1 MRVWV
6 VKIGTEVPHLSEHS
20 SNRLFREGQ
29 IEEGLRRRGHETL
42 WFTASFH
49 HRSKRH
55 FDVPYDRVIR
65 PNPAGPQMVFMKSL
79 GYRHNF
85 SFARLLDHYFVA
97 KKWQRIAESLPK
109 PDIIFCAY
117 PTIELSYACVRFGQ
131 RHGIPVVID
140 IRDLWPDVIYDS
152 LKSVPILG
160 RLLSKRWFLYYE
172 YMARYALANARGL
185 TGVSAGVVKWGQAY
199 SGRNPALY
207 KNDRA
212 HHQSQPDPFAPNAA
226 PNIDDAD
233 DAHSFWSSRGISL
246 APKKTRIIW
255 AGRFYPSIDDATLFA
270 AYDMLPA
277 PLRAQ
282 IELIICGEG
291 VLQDRFDDFA
301 SRHDN
306 VRCVGW
312 APHHA
317 IIALMRRSDA
327 ALLNYVDRF
336 DFKISLVN
344 KIVDYT
350 AADLPIITGI
360 NGEFL
365 KLDKQG
371 GAFLRYEVGKPET
384 LKKVFED
391 LHRQV
396 QDGTLPVGASRAIY
410 DKYLDSAVV
419 LPQLE
424 AHLQTLVDGVSA

>member
-1 MRVWV
+1 MRVWI

-29 IEEGLRRRGHETL
+29 IEDYLRQKGHETL

-55 FDVPYDRVIR
+55 FDVAYDRVVR
-65 PNPAGPQMVFMKSL
+65 PNPAGPKMVFMKSL

-97 KKWQRIAESLPK
+97 KKWLRIAKTLPK

-117 PTIELSYACVRFGQ
+117 PTIELSYACVQFGQ
-131 RHGIPVVID
+131 RLGIPVVID
-140 IRDLWPDVIYDS
+140 IRDLWPDIIYDS
-152 LKSVPILG
+152 LKSVPFFG
-160 RLLSKRWFLYYE
+160 GLLSKRWFLYYD
-172 YMARYALANARGL
+172 YMARYALANAHGL

-199 SGRNPALY
+199 SGRDPALY
-207 KNDRA
+207 KNDMA
-212 HHQSQPDPFAPNAA
+212 HHQSQPDPFALR
-226 PNIDDAD
+226 IDTDDAR
-233 DAHSFWSSRGISL
+233 SFWAAKGISL
-246 APKKTRIIW
+246 APSRTRIIW
-255 AGRFYPSIDDATLFA
+255 TGRFYPSIDDATLFA
-270 AYDMLPA
+270 AYDLLP
-277 PLRAQ
+277 PSLRDE
-282 IELIICGEG
+282 IEIIICGEG
-291 VLQDRFDDFA
+291 VLQDRFDGFA
-301 SRHDN
+301 ARHDN
-306 VRCVGW
+306 VRCASW

-317 IIALMRRSDA
+317 IIELMRSGDA
-327 ALLNYVDRF
+327 ALLNYIDRF

-360 NGEFL
+360 KGEFL
-365 KLDKQG
+365 ELDEKG

-384 LKKVFED
+384 LKQVFED
-391 LHRQV
+391 LHRKL
-396 QDGTLPVGASRAIY
+396 QDGGLQAGASRAIY

-424 AHLQTLVDGVSA
+424 AHLQRLVDEASSETGA

>member
-1 MRVWV
+1 MRVWI
-6 VKIGTEVPHLSEHS
+6 VKIGTEVPHLSAFS

-42 WFTASFH
+42 WFTANFH
-49 HRSKRH
+49 HRSKQH
-55 FDVPYDRVIR
+55 FDVAYDRVVR
-65 PNPAGPQMVFMKSL
+65 PNPSGPQMVFMKSL

-85 SFARLLDHYFVA
+85 SLGRLLDHYFVA
-97 KKWQRIAESLPK
+97 RKWRRIAESLPK

-117 PTIELSYACVRFGQ
+117 PTIELSYACTRFGQ
-131 RHGIPVVID
+131 RLGIPVVID

-152 LKSVPILG
+152 LKSVPFLG
-160 RLLSKRWFLYYE
+160 GLLSKRWFLYYE

-185 TGVSAGVVKWGQAY
+185 TGVSGGVVKWGQKY
-199 SGRNPALY
+199 SGRAPALY

-212 HHQSQPDPFAPNAA
+212 HCQSQPDPFAPNIA
-226 PNIDDAD
+226 PDAD
-233 DAHSFWSSRGISL
+233 DARGFWSSRGISL

-277 PLRAQ
+277 HLQAE
-282 IELIICGEG
+282 IEIIICGEG
-291 VLQDRFDDFA
+291 VLQDRFDAFA
-301 SRHDN
+301 ARHDN
-306 VRCVGW
+306 VTCVGW

-317 IIALMRRSDA
+317 IIELMRSSHA

-365 KLDKQG
+365 ELDEKG

-384 LKKVFED
+384 LKQVFED
-391 LHRQV
+391 LHHTV
-396 QDGTLPVGASRAIY
+396 QAGNLQGGAARAIY

-424 AHLQTLVDGVSA
+424 AHLQSLVDEART